1 MGTSVFGRFHRLSET
16 LDGKYDLD
24 DTLEES
30 SIEPHVMTEEEIMH
44 KYWKIAVIHSAIEF
58 LSWILVKH
66 TIQRYREVILHH
78 L

>member
-24 DTLEES
+24 NTLEEET

-44 KYWKIAVIHSAIEF
+44 KYWKIAVFHSVIE
-58 LSWILVKH
+58 LCTWILVVQFYH
-66 TIQRYREVILHH
+66 
-78 L
+78 